1 VKVTSIRA
9 AAAEAMRIRRNINVL
24 LLRERK
30 AADTCTSHRT
40 AGYPKPRSRELRALD
55 LDQTNLTFIYVNALH
70 YPLHRGCFQQLD
82 LDPMLNAELNAIKM
96 LRERG
101 KL

>member
-1 VKVTSIRA
+1 
-9 AAAEAMRIRRNINVL
+9 
-24 LLRERK
+24 
-30 AADTCTSHRT
+30 
-40 AGYPKPRSRELRALD
+40 
-55 LDQTNLTFIYVNALH
+55 VNALH
-70 YPLHRGCFQQLD
+70 HPLHRGCFQQLD

>member
-1 VKVTSIRA
+1 MLIFEPANRA
-9 AAAEAMRIRRNINVL
+9 EV
-24 LLRERK
+24 
-30 AADTCTSHRT
+30 
-40 AGYPKPRSRELRALD
+40 D
-55 LDQTNLTFIYVNALH
+55 L
-70 YPLHRGCFQQLD
+70 QQLD